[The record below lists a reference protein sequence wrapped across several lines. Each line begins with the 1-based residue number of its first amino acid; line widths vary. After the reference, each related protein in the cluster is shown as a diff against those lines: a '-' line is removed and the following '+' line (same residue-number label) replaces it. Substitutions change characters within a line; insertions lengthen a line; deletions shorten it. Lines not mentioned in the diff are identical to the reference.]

1 MQSLCKD
8 ERLCS
13 KKSISKLLIEGN
25 KYFMPPFSVEWIEM
39 PGNQKYSLQLLVV
52 VPKRFFKKA
61 VERNR
66 LKRLIRETFRIHKEI
81 LGKVLKEKNK
91 KLAIMFLYNSD
102 EMKNFEEVETKVSL
116 ILQFLA
122 RNI

>member
-25 KYFMPPFSVEWIEM
+25 KYFMPPFSVKWIEM

>member
-1 MQSLCKD
+1 MPSLCKD

-25 KYFMPPFSVEWIEM
+25 KYFMPPFSVKWIEM
-39 PGNQKYSLQLLVV
+39 PENQKYPLQLLVI

-81 LGKVLKEKNK
+81 LGNPLKEKNK
-91 KLAIMFLYNSD
+91 KLAIMLLYNSG
-102 EMKNFEEVETKVSL
+102 EMKSFAEVETKVSL